1 MDCEDLVSESE
12 SDDEE
17 SHDETPSTSKKR
29 KHTPRDQPFMD
40 NWLEVPE
47 FKGWL
52 TKRLSGRKMKP
63 YCNLCEKFLTCSK
76 TGVKRHKLSKKHQ
89 ENLNSKSRTSSIRQM
104 MNQATTA
111 DASTSM
117 EVKLCAFVA

>member
-17 SHDETPSTSKKR
+17 SHETPSGSKKR
-29 KHTPRDQPFMD
+29 KLPPRDQPFMD
-40 NWLEVPE
+40 NWLGVPE

-52 TKRLSGRKMKP
+52 AKRLSGKKMKP

-76 TGVKRHKLSKKHQ
+76 TGVKRHMVSKKHQ
-89 ENLNSKSRTSSIRQM
+89 EKSNKKLHPQ
-104 MNQATTA
+104 N
-111 DASTSM
+111 DESTYD
-117 EVKLCAFVA
+117 C